1 VFRKFGYLIF
11 FSQRWFASVQDV
23 LQADWQDVW
32 HSPQPVFSFFSLRL
46 PFTTVLIC
54 FISISLSACI
64 VSRTTGENAR
74 RKPFVTKAAN
84 RLYNRCGVFCNPNYT
99 RAFLKCMRFAFCVFT
114 RVRDDLPKFATM
126 MANTMPISSPMSISE
141 NSSATL
147 PNIPS
152 MSEKTI

>member
-1 VFRKFGYLIF
+1 MDGFSLMLFKTTKKRHECRAFVRTTKYVFRKFGYLIF

-64 VSRTTGENAR
+64 VSRPTGENAR
-74 RKPFVTKAAN
+74 REP
-84 RLYNRCGVFCNPNYT
+84 LCN
-99 RAFLKCMRFAFCVFT
+99 KSC
-114 RVRDDLPKFATM
+114 
-126 MANTMPISSPMSISE
+126 
-141 NSSATL
+141 
-147 PNIPS
+147 
-152 MSEKTI
+152 